1 MPIQNKTSAVYF
13 VKLKTSKG
21 NISKKIIVK

>member
-1 MPIQNKTSAVYF
+1 MPIQDKTSAVYF
-13 VKLKTSKG
+13 VKLKTAKG